1 MKTILRFSRGH
12 MFSSYNGEPLASLVI
27 DGHPCCIGQLKS
39 IDFGA
44 GACLTRVET
53 ESYVYVLV
61 EGEGE

>member
-1 MKTILRFSRGH
+1 
-12 MFSSYNGEPLASLVI
+12 MFSSYNGEPLAHLVI